1 MKCYLMNKN
10 TKVAQIEYDTTYDII
25 TKIYEMYDINYA
37 PLFLKNA
44 SADKSKNLAKELNSW
59 FKGRGI
65 PTWRKDVEVLLEK
78 LQIST
83 TEELLNKAFG
93 LSLSDQ
99 YWIKQIEDKIEWKNI
114 NFFENDFKY
123 KGFLAASLGMSSN
136 ERPDLHSPNNT
147 TDGMLQKA
155 WIIED
160 SNRVLIKGTY
170 TSSRQ
175 EPINEWLASN
185 ICKRLNFDYC
195 NYSIDVLEGKLVSKC
210 NDFVKSDEEI
220 VVAYDIFNSE
230 KKRNYVSDYEHY
242 IQILEAHNVP
252 NARQSV
258 ENMFILDFIIMNS
271 DRHMKNFGIIRNV
284 DTLQWVRATPIFDNG
299 QSMEC
304 DKYIGE
310 ISFFD
315 GKGKFFLNTNKK
327 FSQYLENVKNIDRIN
342 ISKLEGIQEEY
353 REVLEKYQP
362 YTEITKYRIDKLVN
376 GLNQRIKKLGKYIE
390 LAKKR
395 IIYI

>member
-10 TKVAQIEYDTTYDII
+10 TKVAKIEYDTTYDII
-25 TKIYEMYDINYA
+25 TKIYKMYDINYA
-37 PLFLKNA
+37 PLILKNA
-44 SADKSKNLAKELNSW
+44 SVDKSKNLAKELNYW

-65 PTWRKDVEVLLEK
+65 PSWRKDVEVLLEK

-99 YWIKQIEDKIEWKNI
+99 YWIKQVDDNIEWKNI

-123 KGFLAASLGMSSN
+123 KGFLAASLSISSN

-170 TSSRQ
+170 TASRQ

-185 ICKRLNFDYC
+185 ICKRLGFDYC
-195 NYSIDVLEGKLVSKC
+195 DYTIDVLDGKLVSKC
-210 NDFVKSDEEI
+210 NDFVEPDEEI
-220 VVAYDIFNSE
+220 VVAYDIFNS
-230 KKRNYVSDYEHY
+230 KKKNNNVSDSEHY

-252 NARQSV
+252 NARQNV
-258 ENMFILDFIIMNS
+258 ENMFILDFLIMNS

-284 DTLQWVRATPIFDNG
+284 DTLQWVRTTPIFDNG

-310 ISFFD
+310 ISFLD
-315 GKGKFFLNTNKK
+315 GKGKFFLNTDKK
-327 FSQYLENVKNIDRIN
+327 FSQYLENVKNINRID
-342 ISKLEGIQEEY
+342 ISKLKGIEEEY

-362 YTEITKYRIDKLVN
+362 YTEITQDRIDKLVD
-376 GLNQRIKKLGKYIE
+376 GLNQRIKELGKYI
-390 LAKKR
+390 KKN
-395 IIYI
+395 I